1 VKLLALFWIFFRI
14 GLVSFGGVFS
24 VLPELQ
30 RALVDDGLVTQEGF
44 LRAFVLGQVVPG
56 PNMAMCT
63 VIGWHVAGLAG
74 AVVAF
79 VGIYS
84 GPVAIMGAAYAGYHR
99 WRNITWVRR
108 LELAMRP
115 VVLGLLAASAASL
128 MWTAAGTHHVL
139 ALVVAVVVGVL
150 AATTRI
156 SALAVLFVGAAAW
169 SIGQLLVRGL

>member
-1 VKLLALFWIFFRI
+1 VKLLALFWIFFRL
-14 GLVSFGGVFS
+14 GLVSFGSVFA

-30 RALVDDGLVTQEGF
+30 RALVDQGFVTPEGF
-44 LRAFVLGQVVPG
+44 VQAFVLGQVVPG
-56 PNMAMCT
+56 PNMAMCS

-84 GPVAIMGAAYAGYHR
+84 GPVAIMGAAYAVYHR
-99 WRNITWVRR
+99 WRKVTWVRR

-115 VVLGLLAASAASL
+115 VVLGLLSASAASL

-139 ALVVAVVVGVL
+139 AIAVAVLVGVF
-150 AATTRI
+150 AAR
-156 SALAVLFVGAAAW
+156 SRLGALSLLFVGGLGW
-169 SIGQLLVRGL
+169 TLGQLLL

>member
-14 GLVSFGGVFS
+14 GLVSFGGVFA

-30 RALVDDGLVTQEGF
+30 RALVDGGLVTQEGF
-44 LRAFVLGQVVPG
+44 LKAFVLGQVVPG

-84 GPVAIMGAAYAGYHR
+84 GPVAMMGAAYVLYHR
-99 WRNITWVRR
+99 WRNLAWVRR
-108 LELAMRP
+108 MELAMRP

-128 MWTAAGTHHVL
+128 MWTAAGTQHVL
-139 ALVVAVVVGVL
+139 AIVVAVIVGVL

-156 SALAVLFVGAAAW
+156 GALALLFVGAVAW
-169 SIGQLLVRGL
+169 SLGQAFL

>member
-1 VKLLALFWIFFRI
+1 MKLLALFWIFFRI
-14 GLVSFGGVFS
+14 GLVSFGGVFA

-30 RALVDDGLVTQEGF
+30 RALVGDGLVTQEGF
-44 LRAFVLGQVVPG
+44 LKAFVLGQVVPG

-63 VIGWHVAGLAG
+63 VIGWHIAGLAG

-99 WRNITWVRR
+99 WRDVTWVRR

-128 MWTAAGTHHVL
+128 MWTAAGSHHVL
-139 ALVVAVVVGVL
+139 ALLVAAVVGVL

-156 SALAVLFVGAAAW
+156 TALAVLFVGAVAW
-169 SIGQLLVRGL
+169 SIGQLLL